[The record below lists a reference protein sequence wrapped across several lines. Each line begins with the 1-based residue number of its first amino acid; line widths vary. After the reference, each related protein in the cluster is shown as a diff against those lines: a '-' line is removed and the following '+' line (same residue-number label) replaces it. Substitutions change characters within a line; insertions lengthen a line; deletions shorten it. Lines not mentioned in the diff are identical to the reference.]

1 MERERIMKA
10 PKNPSTQPRLFQV
23 IDMEE
28 LVPPHHI
35 LRQINETVD
44 FSIIHDW
51 VAPLYTEKT
60 GRPAADPERLL
71 RLMLLSYLFDHSER
85 ELYEILPMHAGYLW
99 FCGLDFESVL
109 HPDPHHPTLPDR
121 TTLVKTRKRWRQHG
135 IFDRLMTYVVD
146 QCIAAGLVSP
156 DVHAAADG
164 TQVRANASIHSLR
177 EVKLA
182 PVETLEDYLTRTA
195 REDEQTEARDP
206 DDDPPSPSPKSGER
220 VHAEERGNFRGA
232 TFSNRT
238 HRSVTDPDARLYKKG
253 KGQEAYPRY
262 LVHDVIDVQSRVI
275 LSRRA
280 SLATGTAERETSLE
294 QLASIQFRHPSITI
308 RTLSAD
314 KAYGTTE
321 YLEALFVQGI
331 TPLVP
336 LRRKEME
343 EIPTW
348 KRRAKDPAQE
358 AKRQAKV
365 RDVQI
370 RNQARLIQQ
379 QGGYRSIQA
388 LRTRCEHVF
397 AEGKECHG
405 LDRARSRGLYAM
417 EEQALL
423 TAVVQNLKRLCR
435 FRKKRGGTGSLA
447 CAKPELGAGSP
458 ARLPIL
464 WRQTAGRMASKIRH
478 VGSLCPINSPAF

>member
-35 LRQINETVD
+35 LRQINEAVD
-44 FSIIHDW
+44 VSVIHDW

-135 IFDRLMTYVVD
+135 IFDRL
-146 QCIAAGLVSP
+146 I
-156 DVHAAADG
+156 
-164 TQVRANASIHSLR
+164 
-177 EVKLA
+177 
-182 PVETLEDYLTRTA
+182 
-195 REDEQTEARDP
+195 
-206 DDDPPSPSPKSGER
+206 
-220 VHAEERGNFRGA
+220 
-232 TFSNRT
+232 
-238 HRSVTDPDARLYKKG
+238 
-253 KGQEAYPRY
+253 
-262 LVHDVIDVQSRVI
+262 
-275 LSRRA
+275 
-280 SLATGTAERETSLE
+280 
-294 QLASIQFRHPSITI
+294 
-308 RTLSAD
+308 
-314 KAYGTTE
+314 
-321 YLEALFVQGI
+321 
-331 TPLVP
+331 
-336 LRRKEME
+336 
-343 EIPTW
+343 
-348 KRRAKDPAQE
+348 
-358 AKRQAKV
+358 
-365 RDVQI
+365 
-370 RNQARLIQQ
+370 
-379 QGGYRSIQA
+379 

-464 WRQTAGRMASKIRH
+464 WR
-478 VGSLCPINSPAF
+478 